1 MQSAVLDVGS
11 NNRRAIPCEEAKGVR
26 SRSTGLDRGFGRVLA
41 GSVPRDVLQ
50 TLHRK
55 GHERRSFQSDLLLGE
70 VVERYPARRDETTRT
85 TKFHSITRQNIELV
99 AERSAKV
106 LDLSP
111 VPCLG
116 GKHELLVAHKERVF
130 RGEIAQDSSPRDE
143 LDNASALDDLAAQ
156 YDGIEGRDQVG
167 DSLVQTAEKR
177 RGHLFLQENKVSN
190 HEGCSSKGHAQDLG
204 FWGKI
209 KDEFLPWGQDD
220 VL

>member
-1 MQSAVLDVGS
+1 VQSIVLDVGS

-41 GSVPRDVLQ
+41 GGIPRDVLQ
-50 TLHRK
+50 TLYRK
-55 GHERRSFQSDLLLGE
+55 GHERRSFQSDLLLSD
-70 VVERYPARRDETTRT
+70 VVERNPARHDESMRT
-85 TKFHSITRQNIELV
+85 TEFHSITRQNIELI

-106 LDLSP
+106 LDLSL
-111 VPCLG
+111 VLCLG
-116 GKHELLVAHKERVF
+116 AKHELLVAHKKRLF
-130 RGEIAQDSSPRDE
+130 RRETAQDSSPRDE
-143 LDNASALDDLAAQ
+143 LDNASIVDDLAAQ

-167 DSLVQTAEKR
+167 DSLVQAAEKR

-190 HEGCSSKGHAQDLG
+190 HEGCSAKGHAQDLG

-209 KDEFLPWGQDD
+209 KDELLSWGQDD